1 MEKPIDSSIKLPPIG
16 FDEHGGLVKQSCSHW
31 WRTLDIRG
39 PKHHALS
46 GLPPAAVDLGRID
59 RGEVVFT
66 SPAQA

>member
-31 WRTLDIRG
+31 RRTLDIRG

-46 GLPPAAVDLGRID
+46 GLPSAAVDMWMEAVKQQLKRLK
-59 RGEVVFT
+59 
-66 SPAQA
+66 AHQ